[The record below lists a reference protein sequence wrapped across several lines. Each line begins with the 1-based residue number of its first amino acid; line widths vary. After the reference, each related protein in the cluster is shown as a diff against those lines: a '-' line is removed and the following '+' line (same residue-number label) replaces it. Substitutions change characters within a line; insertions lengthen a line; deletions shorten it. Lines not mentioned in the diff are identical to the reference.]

1 MFPKFSENYLCWS
14 LFLIKLQSWDLQLY
28 YEETPEHLQA
38 TASQFTQ
45 ELKTNVKKDAIISP
59 LECQAPNET
68 IFYAYLREYLQT
80 DEGQFYQNSIVF
92 DDRTGKIKVILVSV
106 RFFMFKRGRSTVTL
120 KTKD

>member
-45 ELKTNVKKDAIISP
+45 ELKTNVKKDAIIS
-59 LECQAPNET
+59 
-68 IFYAYLREYLQT
+68 
-80 DEGQFYQNSIVF
+80 
-92 DDRTGKIKVILVSV
+92 
-106 RFFMFKRGRSTVTL
+106 
-120 KTKD
+120 TKSLCFHL

>member
-1 MFPKFSENYLCWS
+1 MLS
-14 LFLIKLQSWDLQLY
+14 
-28 YEETPEHLQA
+28 T
-38 TASQFTQ
+38 
-45 ELKTNVKKDAIISP
+45 
-59 LECQAPNET
+59 LECQAPNEA
-68 IFYAYLREYLQT
+68 IFYTYLCEYLQT